1 MASFRSGKCKICDKT
16 AYPNESLEYDKQLF
30 HKTCF
35 KCLNCKSSVSLGAV
49 AMIKGDLYCKNCFVR
64 MFQERGS
71 YQVFKNP
78 NEGRVPTSVPSG
90 APAQDQAPAEPAP
103 AKDVVCQAFVPQA
116 YRAHLCQTCQKPK
129 AEHSEQAQK
138 AAEEV
143 KPSAGGSAPSSPA
156 PKPKKIGC
164 KFGFKPASKFKPD
177 ICAMCGKKKSEHEGE
192 SDAPA
197 SPTGRSLAT
206 AGGGSDGPASP
217 VDAPLSPS
225 FGVDAGGVSPS
236 GEAPRDS
243 FALPPPVEN
252 EKPSANAA
260 PAAEPE
266 PAPASEPEPEP
277 VAAPAAA
284 PAAAPEP
291 EPAKA
296 PESEPQFSAAS
307 EGDGLAA
314 ILRKHGLSGAR
325 GVALEEDLQ
334 KCSNKD

>member
-1 MASFRSGKCKICDKT
+1 
-16 AYPNESLEYDKQLF
+16 
-30 HKTCF
+30 
-35 KCLNCKSSVSLGAV
+35 
-49 AMIKGDLYCKNCFVR
+49 

-78 NEGRVPTSVPSG
+78 NEGRVPATVGGPEG
-90 APAQDQAPAEPAP
+90 GGEQPAP
-103 AKDVVCQAFVPQA
+103 AKAGPQECQAFVPSA
-116 YRAHLCQTCQKPK
+116 WKAHVCKTCQKPK
-129 AEHSEQAQK
+129 NEHSEQAQK

-143 KPSAGGSAPSSPA
+143 KPASAGSAPSSPA
-156 PKPKKIGC
+156 PKPKKLGC
-164 KFGFKPASKFKPD
+164 KFGFKPHASKFKAD

-334 KCSNKD
+334 KWANKD